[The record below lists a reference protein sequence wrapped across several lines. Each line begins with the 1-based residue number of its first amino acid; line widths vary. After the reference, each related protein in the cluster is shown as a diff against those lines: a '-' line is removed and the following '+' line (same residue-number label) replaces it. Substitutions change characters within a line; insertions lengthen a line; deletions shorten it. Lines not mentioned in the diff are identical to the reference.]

1 MRTTVDMP
9 AELMQAAKVR
19 AAEGGETLNDLVTRA
34 VAQELRIP
42 ARPARSGRVSFPLV
56 GRDATPSVNVT
67 NADIEAA
74 LEAEDIDRYARRPS
88 SSPSAS
94 GSRRHG
100 VGVPPIAPRPI
111 GFTREKMTSRC
122 TRERT

>member
-1 MRTTVDMP
+1 MP

-19 AAEGGETLNDLVTRA
+19 AAEGGESLKDLVTRA

-42 ARPARSGRVSFPLV
+42 ARPARAGRVSLPLV

-74 LEAEDIDRYARRPS
+74 LEAEEIDRYAGR
-88 SSPSAS
+88 
-94 GSRRHG
+94 
-100 VGVPPIAPRPI
+100 
-111 GFTREKMTSRC
+111 
-122 TRERT
+122 